1 MRALAVLALT
11 AFALPATAS
20 EVPMATGWEASVA
33 PWDVDTV
40 LYFHLINIQDMP
52 VNTQVPTY
60 EARDT
65 REVGVTSMTLTC
77 VHATTGEATQG
88 TTSQAFHTYRG
99 YSSPSF
105 VEYDFPGGDGSPRT
119 WPMRGLSYDV
129 LLNKSVQPVLH
140 WFMEEAETSGLD
152 IDTPR
157 TAPLVDA
164 VVRVVVHEGDA
175 ISVDDKSYDQGRV
188 LMRGKTRPVTAVAGQ
203 VEGEG
208 ADQVTA
214 SQVDGHWVYGF
225 AVPLQMDTGN
235 FSGAHGF
242 TVRIDLATDAEQCEE
257 GTALMPSPVRPW
269 ADATHQPRLLVRNGE
284 PLRVVHAAAVQN
296 DTIRLAWSVQSA
308 WGAYDV
314 AVDEATL
321 EVLGPQGVV
330 QSTLLSVVQ
339 RTREHYHLTE
349 PYVGTWALPADLA
362 DGTYTATFRVPNL
375 QHTSAAEAR
384 VTFHVQ
390 DGRVVD
396 QEPAEAPAP
405 ALIPLLGL
413 LALAVALRR
422 RA

>member
-1 MRALAVLALT
+1 VRALTVLALA

-20 EVPMATGWEASVA
+20 QVPAEAGWESSVA

-40 LYFHLINIQDMP
+40 LYFHLINVQDMP

-60 EARDT
+60 EAQDT
-65 REVGVTSMTLTC
+65 QEVGISSMTLTC
-77 VHATTGEATQG
+77 LHGTTGEATQG
-88 TTSQAFHTYRG
+88 TTSQAFHTYRA

-129 LLNKSVQPVLH
+129 LLNQSVQPVLH
-140 WFMEEAETSGLD
+140 WFMEEAEQGGLS
-152 IDTPR
+152 IETPR
-157 TAPLVDA
+157 TAPLADA

-188 LMRGKTRPVTAVAGQ
+188 LMRGETRPVTAVAGQ

-208 ADQVTA
+208 SDQVTA
-214 SQVDGHWVYGF
+214 SQVDGRWVYEF
-225 AVPLQMDTGN
+225 TVLLQMDTGN

-242 TVRIDLATDAEQCEE
+242 TVRIDLVTDVEQCEE

-296 DTIRLAWSVQSA
+296 DTIRLAWGVQSA

-321 EVLGPQGVV
+321 EVIGPHGPVEP
-330 QSTLLSVVQ
+330 TLLSVVQ
-339 RTREHYHLTE
+339 RTHEHYHLTE

-362 DGTYTATFRVPNL
+362 DGTYTAIFRVPNL
-375 QHTSAAEAR
+375 QHTSTAEAR
-384 VTFHVQ
+384 LTFHVQ

-396 QEPAEAPAP
+396 QEPAEVPAP
-405 ALIPLLGL
+405 SLLPLLGL
-413 LALAVALRR
+413 LAIAVIVRR